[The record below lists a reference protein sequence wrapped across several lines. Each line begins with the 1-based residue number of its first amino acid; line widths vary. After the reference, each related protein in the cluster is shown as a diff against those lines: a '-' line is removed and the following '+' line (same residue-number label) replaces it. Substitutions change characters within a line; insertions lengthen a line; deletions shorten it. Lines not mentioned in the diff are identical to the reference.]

1 VQGVMGYADKPL
13 PEAYDTQPLY
23 RLRKY
28 ELIVLSRLLILQGNP
43 EYALGVLDRLLPV
56 AERQQRPSL
65 MIEIHLLKA
74 LAFDKCGHRDR
85 AMTSLEQGLKL
96 AEPEGYTRPFV
107 DMGESLRLLIA
118 EFKFWIE
125 RQQRGEI
132 AASVCAYAEK
142 LLSVLGGGSPSP
154 HKISFSEIENQ
165 KSKIE
170 NLLEPLSEREMDV
183 LRLLDSSLSTTEIAD
198 ALFVSVHTVRS
209 HLKNVYS
216 KLGVH
221 SRYEAAAKAKDIGIL

>member
-1 VQGVMGYADKPL
+1 M

-28 ELIVLSRLLILQGNP
+28 ELIVLSRLLVLQGKT

-74 LAFDKCGHRDR
+74 LAFNKCGHRDQ
-85 AMTSLEQGLKL
+85 AMAALEHGLKL

-107 DMGESLRLLIA
+107 DMGEPLRLLIGD
-118 EFKFWIE
+118 FRFWIE

-132 AASVCAYAEK
+132 GARACAYAEK
-142 LLSVLGGGSPSP
+142 LLSVLGGGSSSS
-154 HKISFSEIENQ
+154 HDMSFSKIQNPE
-165 KSKIE
+165 SKIE

-183 LRLLDSSLSTTEIAD
+183 LRLLDSSLSTSEIAD
-198 ALFVSVHTVRS
+198 TLFVSVHTIRS
-209 HLKNVYS
+209 HLKNIYS
-216 KLGVH
+216 KLNVH
-221 SRYEAAAKAKDIGIL
+221 SRYEAVAKAKDIGML